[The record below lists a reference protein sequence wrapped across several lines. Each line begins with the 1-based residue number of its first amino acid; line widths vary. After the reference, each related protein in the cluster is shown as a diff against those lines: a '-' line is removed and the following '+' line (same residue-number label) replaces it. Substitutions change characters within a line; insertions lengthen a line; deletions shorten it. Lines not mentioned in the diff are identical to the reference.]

1 MSKTSEALEDRER
14 PARPVHPS
22 CLYLTFLDPSAV
34 VVSRLTYASTAWCGF
49 VTASN
54 IQRVD
59 AFLRRSQRCG
69 FCPPNPSDFSEQLT
83 ECDDRL
89 FNRIRRHNGN
99 TSCTSFCRH
108 LPPPSR
114 TTTCEPAGPGREVH
128 PNPSPPAR
136 GLGSAVSSPS
146 GVRGEAPAA
155 TWRFISFYRLTKL
168 LLVSILLILVIFISP
183 YMIQR

>member
-99 TSCTSFCRH
+99 TSCTPFMPLSDV
-108 LPPPSR
+108 SR
-114 TTTCEPAGPGREVH
+114 PVGSRSVKADVRSGVGIISGGRGGKFM
-128 PNPSPPAR
+128 
-136 GLGSAVSSPS
+136 GLGTIGTKVSHW
-146 GVRGEAPAA
+146 APGAKP
-155 TWRFISFYRLTKL
+155 R
-168 LLVSILLILVIFISP
+168 
-183 YMIQR
+183 